1 KMNIG
6 GMACSDYI
14 GVNYHGFANTHID
27 ALCHIFTADGK
38 LYNGRPIS
46 DVTEEGAK
54 NNSVDFWRDG
64 IVTRGVLYDVPRH
77 RDTDYVR
84 LDEPVHGWEL
94 ADIAAAEGVQPEAG
108 DAVLVRCG
116 ATEFW
121 GQNPNYEPVWQAPGL
136 HASTLE
142 FLYETNAAL
151 LGWDLME
158 APGQDQYKAPAM
170 PIHSTAI
177 PYMGL
182 PLLDNA
188 DFDALA
194 ATCAELGRWEFQ
206 LVVAPLFVKGG
217 TGSPV
222 NPIAIF

>member
-1 KMNIG
+1 MT
-6 GMACSDYI
+6 YL
-14 GVNYHGFANTHID
+14 
-27 ALCHIFTADGK
+27 LCHAFTLDGK
-38 LYNGRPIS
+38 QLYNGRPIS

-54 NNSVDFWRDG
+54 NNSIDYWRHG
-64 IVTRGVLYDVPRH
+64 ITTRGVLYDVPRH
-77 RDTDYVR
+77 RGKDHVT

-94 ADIAAAEGVQPEAG
+94 SDIASKNGIEPNAG

-121 GQNPNYEPVWQAPGL
+121 TQHPDYGPVWKAPGL

-142 FLYETNAAL
+142 FFFETNAAL

-158 APGQDQYKAPAM
+158 APGQDQYNAPWM
-170 PIHSTAI
+170 PIHSI
-177 PYMGL
+177 GLPYMGL

-188 DFDALA
+188 DFDELA

-206 LVVAPLFVKGG
+206 LVIAPLFVKGG